1 VAVGACQSCVA
12 RALALLVGFEHETL
26 GSKIMMND
34 KLVTVFGGDGFVGRY
49 VVEALLKAEAR
60 VRVASRNPKRGWFL
74 KAQANLGQ
82 IAYIAADVTK
92 PETLVRALSGVDIA
106 VNLVGSFDN
115 MDMIQNQGAA
125 NVAAS
130 AAKAGVAQ
138 FIHMSAIGADS
149 ASPSRYGKSKGDG
162 EVAVRK
168 AFPAAT
174 ILRPSIIFGREDQ
187 FINRFAG
194 LIRMLPIVPV
204 FSGETRFQPVFVGDV
219 AHAVM
224 AALATPDDAGKNYEL
239 GGPQTFS
246 MLEIN
251 QWIAKA
257 CGREKY
263 FFPVSNIIGAGMAK
277 LTGWLPGAPM
287 TWDQWLMLQSDN
299 VVSEGAADL
308 AALGVIPTPLEAVA
322 PDWLVQYRKHGR
334 FGASA

>member
-1 VAVGACQSCVA
+1 MG
-12 RALALLVGFEHETL
+12 L
-26 GSKIMMND
+26 GSRILGQMMMND

-49 VVEALLKAEAR
+49 VVQALLKAGAR

-82 IAYIAADVTK
+82 IAYVAADVTR
-92 PETLVRALSGVDIA
+92 PETLARALHEADVAI
-106 VNLVGSFDN
+106 NLVGSFAN
-115 MDMIQNQGAA
+115 MDMVQNRGAT
-125 NVAAS
+125 NVANA
-130 AAKAGVAQ
+130 AAKAGVSR

-162 EVAVRK
+162 EAAVRS
-168 AFPAAT
+168 AFPGTT

-194 LIRMLPIVPV
+194 LIRMLPVVPV
-204 FSGETRFQPVFVGDV
+204 FSAETRFQPVFVGDV

-224 AALATPDDAGKNYEL
+224 AVLSRPDAAGKTFEL

-251 QWIAKA
+251 KWIAKA

-263 FFPVSNIIGAGMAK
+263 YFPISNIIGASMAK

-299 VVSEGAADL
+299 VVSDGAAGLDT
-308 AALGVIPTPLEAVA
+308 LGVTPTPLEVIV

-334 FGASA
+334 FGISS

>member
-1 VAVGACQSCVA
+1 
-12 RALALLVGFEHETL
+12 
-26 GSKIMMND
+26 MMNG

-49 VVEALLKAEAR
+49 IVEALLKAGAR

-82 IAYIAADVTK
+82 IAYIAADVTR
-92 PETLVRALSGVDIA
+92 PETLARALTEADIA
-106 VNLVGSFDN
+106 INLVGSFDN
-115 MDMIQNQGAA
+115 MDMIQHRGAA
-125 NVAAS
+125 NVATA
-130 AAKAGVAQ
+130 AAKAGVGQ

-162 EVAVRK
+162 EAAVRA
-168 AFPAAT
+168 AFPSAV

-194 LIRMLPIVPV
+194 LIRMLPVVPV
-204 FSGETRFQPVFVGDV
+204 FSAETRFQPVFVGDV
-219 AHAVM
+219 ARAVM
-224 AALATPDDAGKNYEL
+224 AALVNPDAAGKTFEL

-251 QWIAKA
+251 KWIAKA

-263 FFPVSNIIGAGMAK
+263 YFPISDIIGAGMAK

-299 VVSEGAADL
+299 VVSEGAAGLD
-308 AALGVIPTPLEAVA
+308 ALDVEPTPLEAIA
-322 PDWLVQYRKHGR
+322 PGWLVQYRKHGR

>member
-1 VAVGACQSCVA
+1 M
-12 RALALLVGFEHETL
+12 
-26 GSKIMMND
+26 MMNE

-49 VVEALLKAEAR
+49 LVQALLKAGAR

-82 IAYIAADVTK
+82 IAYIAADVTQ
-92 PETLVRALSGVDIA
+92 PETLVRALAGADVAI
-106 VNLVGSFDN
+106 NLVGSFTD
-115 MDMIQNQGAA
+115 MDLIQHQGAA
-125 NVAAS
+125 NVAK
-130 AAKAGVAQ
+130 AAAGAGAGQ
-138 FIHMSAIGADS
+138 LLHMSAIGADS

-162 EVAVRK
+162 EAAVRA
-168 AFPAAT
+168 AFPSAI

-194 LIRMLPIVPV
+194 LIRMLPVIPV
-204 FSGETRFQPVFVGDV
+204 FSEKTRFQPVFVGDV
-219 AHAVM
+219 AQAAV
-224 AALATPDDAGKNYEL
+224 AALNDPDAAGKRFEL
-239 GGPQTFS
+239 GGPQIFS

-263 FFPVSNIIGAGMAK
+263 YFPVSDIIGAGMAK

-299 VVSEGAADL
+299 IVGEGAAGL
-308 AALGVIPTPLEAVA
+308 GALGITATPLEAIA
-322 PDWLVQYRKHGR
+322 SGWLVQYRKHGR
-334 FGASA
+334 FGAAA

>member
-1 VAVGACQSCVA
+1 
-12 RALALLVGFEHETL
+12 
-26 GSKIMMND
+26 MNG

-49 VVEALLKAEAR
+49 IVEALLKAGAR

-82 IAYIAADVTK
+82 IAYIAADVTR
-92 PETLVRALSGVDIA
+92 PETLARALTEADIA
-106 VNLVGSFDN
+106 INLVGSFDN
-115 MDMIQNQGAA
+115 MDMIQHRGAA
-125 NVAAS
+125 NVATA
-130 AAKAGVAQ
+130 AAKAGVGQ

-162 EVAVRK
+162 EAAVRA
-168 AFPAAT
+168 AFPSAV

-194 LIRMLPIVPV
+194 LIRMLPVVPV
-204 FSGETRFQPVFVGDV
+204 FSAETRFQPVFVGDV
-219 AHAVM
+219 ARAVM
-224 AALATPDDAGKNYEL
+224 AALANPDAAGKTFEL

-251 QWIAKA
+251 KWIAKA

-263 FFPVSNIIGAGMAK
+263 YFPISDIIGAGMAK

-299 VVSEGAADL
+299 VVSEGAAGLD
-308 AALGVIPTPLEAVA
+308 ALDVEPTPLEAIA
-322 PDWLVQYRKHGR
+322 PGWLVQYRKHGR

>member
-1 VAVGACQSCVA
+1 M
-12 RALALLVGFEHETL
+12 
-26 GSKIMMND
+26 IMNG

-49 VVEALLKAEAR
+49 VVQALLKAGAR

-82 IAYIAADVTK
+82 IAYVAADVTR
-92 PETLVRALSGVDIA
+92 PETLARALNEVDIA
-106 VNLVGSFDN
+106 INLVGSFDN
-115 MDMIQNQGAA
+115 MDMIQNRGAE
-125 NVAAS
+125 NVALA
-130 AAKAGVAQ
+130 AAKAGVGQ
-138 FIHMSAIGADS
+138 LIHMSAIGADS

-162 EVAVRK
+162 EAAVRA
-168 AFPAAT
+168 AFPSAT

-194 LIRMLPIVPV
+194 LIRMLPVVPV
-204 FSGETRFQPVFVGDV
+204 FSAETRFQPVFVGDV

-224 AALATPDDAGKNYEL
+224 AALANPEAAGKTFEL

-263 FFPVSNIIGAGMAK
+263 YFPVSNIIGAGMAK

-299 VVSEGAADL
+299 IVSEGAAGL
-308 AALGVIPTPLEAVA
+308 SVLGITPTPLEAIA
-322 PDWLVQYRKHGR
+322 PGWLVQYRKHGR

>member
-1 VAVGACQSCVA
+1 M
-12 RALALLVGFEHETL
+12 
-26 GSKIMMND
+26 MMNG

-49 VVEALLKAEAR
+49 VVQALLKAGAR

-82 IAYIAADVTK
+82 IAYIAADVTRS
-92 PETLVRALSGVDIA
+92 ETLARALAEADIA
-106 VNLVGSFDN
+106 INLVGSFDN
-115 MDMIQNQGAA
+115 MDMIQHRGAA
-125 NVAAS
+125 NVASA
-130 AAKAGVAQ
+130 AAKAGVGQ

-162 EVAVRK
+162 EAAVRA
-168 AFPAAT
+168 AFPGAV

-194 LIRMLPIVPV
+194 LIRMLPVVPV
-204 FSGETRFQPVFVGDV
+204 FSAETRFQPVFVGDV
-219 AHAVM
+219 ARAV
-224 AALATPDDAGKNYEL
+224 LAVLADPDASGKTFEL

-251 QWIAKA
+251 KWIASA

-263 FFPVSNIIGAGMAK
+263 YFPISDIIGAGMAK

-299 VVSEGAADL
+299 VVSEGAMGL
-308 AALGVIPTPLEAVA
+308 AALGVTPTPLETIA
-322 PDWLVQYRKHGR
+322 PGWLVQYRKHGR

>member
-1 VAVGACQSCVA
+1 
-12 RALALLVGFEHETL
+12 
-26 GSKIMMND
+26 MNG

-49 VVEALLKAEAR
+49 VVQALLKAGAR

-82 IAYIAADVTK
+82 IAYIAADVTR
-92 PETLVRALSGVDIA
+92 PETLARALAEADVAI
-106 VNLVGSFDN
+106 NLVGSFDN
-115 MDMIQNQGAA
+115 MDMIQHRGAA
-125 NVAAS
+125 NVASA
-130 AAKAGVAQ
+130 AAKAGVDQ

-162 EVAVRK
+162 EAAVRA
-168 AFPAAT
+168 AFPTAT

-194 LIRMLPIVPV
+194 LIRLLPVIPV
-204 FSGETRFQPVFVGDV
+204 FSAETRFQPVFVGDV
-219 AHAVM
+219 ARAVM
-224 AALATPDDAGKNYEL
+224 AALADPDAAGKTYEL

-251 QWIAKA
+251 KWIAKA

-263 FFPVSNIIGAGMAK
+263 YFPVSNMIGAGMAK

-299 VVSEGAADL
+299 VVSEGAMGL
-308 AALGVIPTPLEAVA
+308 AALGVVPTPLQAIA
-322 PDWLVQYRKHGR
+322 PGWLVQYRKHGR